1 MVVTFNGEKSSV
13 DITSP
18 ALPNGIS
25 SMVIQFMTTQ
35 SDSQI
40 AAMLSGNQSFAVN
53 IQSGTLKLK
62 YNFNQ
67 TGSGNLDLG
76 MNYKIYLMFVNL

>member
-13 DITSP
+13 DITGP
-18 ALPNGIS
+18 ALPNVTS
-25 SMVIQFMTTQ
+25 SVVIQFMTTQ

-40 AAMLSGNQSFAVN
+40 AAMRSRHQSFAVN
-53 IQSGTLKLK
+53 IQNGTLMLK

-76 MNYKIYLMFVNL
+76 MKYKTYLMFVNL